1 MGRGSSGWSA
11 YVRPMPSPALIL
23 EAVHELV
30 RHGFADLG
38 LARIWCGYFD
48 GNIGSKRVQEKCG
61 FRYRHTAKDVPCAI
75 EGLLRDEH
83 VSCLGGWEGW
93 RWANSASQWGRQYRM
108 AVAAH
113 LSRNR
118 LPRTCRD
125 QASRVSPT
133 HPAANVS

>member
-1 MGRGSSGWSA
+1 MRLSLPPHGKGR
-11 YVRPMPSPALIL
+11 AL
-23 EAVHELV
+23 
-30 RHGFADLG
+30 RH
-38 LARIWCGYFD
+38 R
-48 GNIGSKRVQEKCG
+48 
-61 FRYRHTAKDVPCAI
+61 
-75 EGLLRDEH
+75 GLLRGEH
-83 VSCLGGWEGW
+83 VSCLGGGWEGW
-93 RWANSASQWGRQYRM
+93 RWANPASQWGRRYRM